1 MTTGRINQHRLVQ
14 TLGQLV
20 IQKCHGLWTWSSS
33 PWDIWTWSLGHG
45 PFGHGPPSDP
55 PVLGTWPS
63 DTMSSDTMSFG
74 HGPWTPCLWT
84 SSSDISHFPIH
95 PTPPR
100 HIPRG
105 TASVW
110 SRSLSD
116 QVPGDETGTIPCYM
130 Q

>member
-1 MTTGRINQHRLVQ
+1 MTFGRGPLVH
-14 TLGQLV
+14 L
-20 IQKCHGLWTWSSS
+20 
-33 PWDIWTWSLGHG
+33 DIWTWSLGHG

-63 DTMSSDTMSFG
+63 DTVSSDMSSDTMSFG

>member
-1 MTTGRINQHRLVQ
+1 MTFGRGPLVH
-14 TLGQLV
+14 L
-20 IQKCHGLWTWSSS
+20 
-33 PWDIWTWSLGHG
+33 DIWTWSLGHG
-45 PFGHGPPSDP
+45 PFGHGPPSSSDP
-55 PVLGTWPS
+55 PVL
-63 DTMSSDTMSFG
+63 G

>member
-1 MTTGRINQHRLVQ
+1 MTFGRGPLV
-14 TLGQLV
+14 LGTF
-20 IQKCHGLWTWSSS
+20 GRG
-33 PWDIWTWSLGHG
+33 PWDMVHLDMVL
-45 PFGHGPPSDP
+45 PPP
-55 PVLGTWPS
+55 ILGTWP
-63 DTMSSDTMSFG
+63 SDTMSFG